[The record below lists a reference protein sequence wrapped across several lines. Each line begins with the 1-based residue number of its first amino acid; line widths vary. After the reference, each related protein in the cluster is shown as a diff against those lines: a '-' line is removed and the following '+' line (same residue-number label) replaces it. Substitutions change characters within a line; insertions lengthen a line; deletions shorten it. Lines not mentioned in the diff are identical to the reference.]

1 MGVGCQHHALAP
13 LPTGKRAATH
23 CTAGWVRPRP
33 VWIQSPDNPAH
44 SKSQYQLRY
53 PSPELIN
60 IAEYLNKEY
69 KEDQFI
75 NIVKS
80 HESNQPSMNSTSKT
94 RVQKN

>member
-1 MGVGCQHHALAP
+1 M
-13 LPTGKRAATH
+13 GKRAATDS
-23 CTAGWVRPRP
+23 TAGWVRPRP

-44 SKSQYQLRY
+44 SKSQYQLCY
-53 PSPELIN
+53 PSPEIIN

-69 KEDQFI
+69 KDQFV